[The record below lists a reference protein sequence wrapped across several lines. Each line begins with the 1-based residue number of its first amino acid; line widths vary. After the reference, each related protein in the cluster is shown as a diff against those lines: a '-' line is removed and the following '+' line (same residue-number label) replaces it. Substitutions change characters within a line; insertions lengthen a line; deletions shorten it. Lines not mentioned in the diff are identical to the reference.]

1 MARLISRGQVWI
13 ADLNPGFGVEIHKKR
28 PVLIISNNTLN
39 NNWPRII
46 TVAFS
51 TQIHPMN
58 PGKIFIPKDTCGVD
72 RDCIILT
79 QEIRSIDKIRLVKKV
94 GVLPKEKL
102 LEVEES
108 LKLVLGMNSLD

>member
-13 ADLNPGFGVEIHKKR
+13 ADLNPGFGIEIHKKR
-28 PVLIISNNTLN
+28 PVLIISNNILN

-46 TVAFS
+46 IVAFS
-51 TQIHPMN
+51 TQIHPLN

-72 RDCIILT
+72 RDSIILT
-79 QEIRSIDKIRLVKKV
+79 QEVRSIDKSRLVKKV
-94 GVLPKEKL
+94 GVLSKEKL

-108 LKLVLGMNSLD
+108 LKLVLGLEKID